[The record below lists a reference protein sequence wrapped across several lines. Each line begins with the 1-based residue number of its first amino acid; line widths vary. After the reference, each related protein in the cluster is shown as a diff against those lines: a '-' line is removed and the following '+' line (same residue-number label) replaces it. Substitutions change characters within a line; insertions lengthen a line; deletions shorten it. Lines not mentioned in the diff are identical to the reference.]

1 MVSHPPMFAS
11 QIAEEKVWEDG
22 FKAGVSE
29 VLHEL
34 DSASVD
40 ATTEGAPTRE
50 WVVQFSEK
58 LSRRFS

>member
-34 DSASVD
+34 EAAVASAEISGDPAEV
-40 ATTEGAPTRE
+40 
-50 WVVQFSEK
+50 WVQDLSEK
-58 LSRRFS
+58 LNRRFG